1 MHGLEYVKG
10 ELEKRGCMKSQ
21 VNARV
26 VPMVLDIVAGTDR
39 AWTDYDEAAKSLEF
53 ERMNFASAKMTAKG
67 LADAERRRRVAEN
80 CGIIKEREELAKERA
95 AFAAELEAV
104 ETTAAKDRVR
114 LAKFFMKNTAP
125 NDKSN
130 TAYIYGLGAILG
142 GVSWSDH
149 FQDRED

>member
-1 MHGLEYVKG
+1 MHSLEYVKG

-21 VNARV
+21 INARV
-26 VPMVLDIVAGTDR
+26 VPMVLDIIAGTDR
-39 AWTDYDEAAKSLEF
+39 AWTDYDEAAKDLEI
-53 ERMNFASAKMTAKG
+53 ERKNFAIAQLSAKS
-67 LADAERRRRVAEN
+67 LADTERRRRVTET
-80 CGIIKEREELAKERA
+80 CSLIKARDDLAKERA

-104 ETTAAKDRVR
+104 ETPVAKDRVR